1 MAKASDN
8 ASVFL
13 NFLNLVA
20 AVRSLPSFPSLDATD
35 ERMLYIL
42 GLAWARDKKITV
54 LEAMEIMPEISP
66 STAHRR
72 LKLLRQKGLLTLQL
86 DDEDNRV
93 KYVIPTKGSNDYFSR
108 MGQCLE
114 KARAA

>member
-1 MAKASDN
+1 MAKASNN

-13 NFLNLVA
+13 NFLNLVS
-20 AVRSLPSFPSLDATD
+20 AVRTLPSFPILDATD

-42 GLAWARDKKITV
+42 GLAWMHNKKITV

-72 LKLLRQKGLLTLQL
+72 LKLLRQKGLLALQL

-93 KYVIPTKGSNDYFSR
+93 KYVIPTKGSNQYFAQL
-108 MGQCLE
+108 GQCIE
-114 KARAA
+114 KAKAT

>member
-42 GLAWARDKKITV
+42 GLAWARDKKIKETWV
-54 LEAMEIMPEISP
+54 ERTSAGNRASLRKYSPAYTNAVPETINQMLINQGH
-66 STAHRR
+66 T
-72 LKLLRQKGLLTLQL
+72 
-86 DDEDNRV
+86 
-93 KYVIPTKGSNDYFSR
+93 
-108 MGQCLE
+108 
-114 KARAA
+114 